1 MATNDEGHSAD
12 GWGVVHNNPNPGP
25 DNVPEYMFG
34 PLPSKEVADLI
45 SASAV
50 CACKT
55 RVIPLFFPGG
65 ITMTIASL
73 SLDMP
78 MPTDEPVH

>member
-1 MATNDEGHSAD
+1 MSDEGHDAD
-12 GWGVVHNNPNPGP
+12 GWGIVHNNPVPGP

-45 SASAV
+45 SAGAT

-55 RVIPLFFPGG
+55 RVIPLFFPHG
-65 ITMTIASL
+65 ITMVVG
-73 SLDMP
+73 LDLP
-78 MPTDEPVH
+78 DTAMPTDGPVH